1 MLSDSFVFVQRQL
14 DDLRAVG
21 IRTLTDERDAL
32 PHLIFDGA
40 LGDAFVRA
48 PERRVVSCD
57 PLLSQLVHT
66 LSDCPPRLRET
77 AARGRRVSRRRGS
90 ERRLPALSSLYS
102 SRASRVTPPR
112 R

>member
-1 MLSDSFVFVQRQL
+1 MLSDRFAFVQRQL

-32 PHLIFDGA
+32 PHLVFDGA

-77 AARGRRVSRRRGS
+77 AVGAHASPDGEAMRAVFRPSAPFIPAAR
-90 ERRLPALSSLYS
+90 
-102 SRASRVTPPR
+102 RA
-112 R
+112 